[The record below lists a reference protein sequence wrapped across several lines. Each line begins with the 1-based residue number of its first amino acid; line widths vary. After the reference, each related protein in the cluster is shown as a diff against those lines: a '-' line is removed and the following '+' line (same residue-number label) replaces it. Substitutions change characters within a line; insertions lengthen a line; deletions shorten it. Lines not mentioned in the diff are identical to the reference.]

1 MLTTIKRALGLSNE
15 DFIGSVSQFAGSYSP
30 HNTLPCEGQ
39 ILPIGNNQ
47 YTKLFSI
54 IGTIYGGDGI
64 KTFALPDLR
73 PTDKKGLKIDWADAG
88 VPRQVIC
95 FEGVYPQR
103 P

>member
-1 MLTTIKRALGLSNE
+1 MLTAIKRVLGLSNE
-15 DFIGSVSQFAGSYSP
+15 DVIGSVSSFAGSYSP
-30 HNTLPCEGQ
+30 YNTIPCEGQ

-64 KTFALPDLR
+64 KTFAIPDLR
-73 PTDKKGLKIDWADAG
+73 PTDKKGLKIDWAEAG

-95 FEGVYPQR
+95 VEGIYPQR